1 MIDVKICGLNSRES
15 INAAI
20 KGGARYLG
28 FVTYPESPRHVT
40 PVKVAQLLED
50 LSPSVIPVSVT
61 VDADDELLAQL
72 KAAGIRAFQLHG
84 KESAGRVIDV
94 KSRFAL
100 PVIKAIAVS
109 SADDIHHH
117 KAVAGASDMLLFDAK
132 PPKSDAALPGG
143 NGLAFDW
150 RVLQAEKIEKPWFL
164 SGGLTP
170 ENVREAVALT
180 GAQKVDVSSGVES
193 APGVKDLS
201 KVTAFLKAAQDLERV

>member
-15 INAAI
+15 IDAAI

-28 FVTYPESPRHVT
+28 FVTYPKSPRHVT

-61 VDADDELLAQL
+61 VDADDDLLAQL

-84 KESAGRVIDV
+84 KESAARVIDV
-94 KSRFAL
+94 KSRFGL

-109 SADDIHHH
+109 CADDIRHH
-117 KAVAGASDMLLFDAK
+117 KAVADASDMLLFDAK

-150 RVLQAEKIEKPWFL
+150 RVLQAERIEKPWFL
-164 SGGLTP
+164 SGGLTL
-170 ENVREAVALT
+170 ENVREAIALT
-180 GAQKVDVSSGVES
+180 GARKVDVSSGVES
-193 APGVKDLS
+193 APGKKDLS
-201 KVTAFLKAAQDLERV
+201 KVAAFLKAAQDLERV